1 MALEIKNIEG
11 VIYLSGTASSS
22 HIPEV
27 LNFFKSLLETDKNVM
42 VNLCDVKSGQD
53 SLLQELK
60 RLKNNLSDDYRF
72 VFYRGTSNDVIPL
85 YKEINNPLNFY
96 SMVA

>member
-42 VNLCDVKSGQD
+42 VNLCDVKSSQD
-53 SLLQELK
+53 YLLRE
-60 RLKNNLSDDYRF
+60 
-72 VFYRGTSNDVIPL
+72 
-85 YKEINNPLNFY
+85 
-96 SMVA
+96 